1 MGINTQRR
9 HRVRTE
15 GRFSPGVQGSFAVA
29 ARDLNLDCV
38 PIHSVSV
45 LERPFLI
52 VDDSAVVRSVVKDQL
67 ERLGVKEV
75 VLAKSADEAVAQY
88 EAHRPGVVLLDIT
101 MPEVPG
107 TRVAHHILK
116 SDPHAKVVLV
126 TAMSRD
132 KDLVESAI
140 AGGAYA
146 YLRKPVADM
155 DLKALLER
163 IHSEEKQGPD
173 PFAESWGPTTAR
185 G

>member
-1 MGINTQRR
+1 METQVQRGAPGLP
-9 HRVRTE
+9 E
-15 GRFSPGVQGSFAVA
+15 GRFSPWAQGRSAVA
-29 ARDLNLDCV
+29 ARDLNPGCV

-45 LERPFLI
+45 LQRPFLI

-88 EAHRPGVVLLDIT
+88 EEHRPGVVLLDIT

-116 SDPHAKVVLV
+116 SDPHAKVVIV

-146 YLRKPVADM
+146 YLRKPVADV

-163 IHSEEKQGPD
+163 IHSEEDHPPGRLAQ
-173 PFAESWGPTTAR
+173 SWGPSATR